1 MVTNDQQTPIKRAT
15 WTRFSRAVRN
25 FAFSEVGRKAQG
37 LFALLCALLLGI
49 NGLNVVNSYVARDF
63 MTAIE
68 SRNMTAFIWQAGVY
82 IAVFAAST
90 VFAVFC
96 RFSEDRLALLWRE
109 WLTRRLVSFYIE
121 GRAYYRLDTANP
133 DQRIADDVRAFT
145 TSTLSFVLML
155 LNGTIT
161 VLAFAGVL
169 WSISPMLF
177 VVAVLYAAT
186 GSFVTIY
193 FGRPLVRLNYDQSDQ
208 EANLRSALVHVRE
221 NAESVALLRREG
233 RLMSRIMHHVDGLTD
248 NFRRII
254 AVNRN
259 LSFFTTGYNYLIQ
272 IIPALIVAPLFI
284 RGNVEFGVIPQA
296 AMAFTQ
302 LLGAFSL
309 IVTNFQSISSFA
321 AVTARLGALAES
333 LEQTQLP
340 TASPIE
346 FSEEDGCLAYDGVT
360 LRSHGNDHVLVK
372 ELRVTVPPGT
382 RVLVAG
388 PNDDAKVALFR
399 ATAGIWD
406 SGEGRIIRPQLD
418 RILFLPERPYLAPGT
433 LRESLLRSGQERAVT
448 DERILPTLRA
458 LDLDPVLARAGG
470 LDVEQ
475 NWDDLLSLGEQQ
487 LIACA
492 RLLLAAP
499 QFVFLDRPGTALG
512 QQQVDRVLS
521 MLSEKS
527 ITYLTL
533 AGANDRVDHYDAI
546 LEIDGEGGWTWKP
559 IRDAP

>member
-1 MVTNDQQTPIKRAT
+1 MNDQQTPIKRVT

-68 SRNMTAFIWQAGVY
+68 SRNMTAFIWQAAAY

-90 VFAVFC
+90 AAAVFC
-96 RFSEDRLALLWRE
+96 RFSEERLALLWRE
-109 WLTRRLVSFYIE
+109 WLTRRLVRFYLE
-121 GRAYYRLDTANP
+121 GRSYYRLDTANP
-133 DQRIADDVRAFT
+133 DQRIAEDVRAFT
-145 TSTLSFVLML
+145 TTTLSFVLML

-177 VVAVLYAAT
+177 VVAVLYAAA
-186 GSFVTIY
+186 GSFLTIHL
-193 FGRPLVRLNYDQSDQ
+193 GRPLVRLNYDQSDQ
-208 EANLRSALVHVRE
+208 EANLRAALVHVRA

-233 RLMSRIMHHVDGLTD
+233 RLMSRILHHVDELTN

-284 RGNVEFGVIPQA
+284 RGNVEFGVIPQS

-333 LEQTQLP
+333 LEQTQSP
-340 TASPIE
+340 AASPIE
-346 FSEEDGCLAYDGVT
+346 VSEEDGRLAYDGLT
-360 LRSHGNDHVLVK
+360 LRSHGDGHVLLK
-372 ELRVTVPPGT
+372 ELRVTVPAGT

-388 PNDDAKVALFR
+388 SNDDAKVALFR
-399 ATAGIWD
+399 ATAGVWD

-418 RILFLPERPYLAPGT
+418 RIFFLPERPYLAPGT
-433 LRESLLRSGQERAVT
+433 LRESLLRSGQEGNLA
-448 DERILPTLRA
+448 DERILATLRA
-458 LDLDPVLARAGG
+458 LDLEPVLLRAGG
-470 LDVEQ
+470 LDTEQ
-475 NWDDLLSLGEQQ
+475 DWDDMLSLGEQQ
-487 LIACA
+487 LITCA

-512 QQQVDRVLS
+512 QEHVDRVLT
-521 MLSEKS
+521 MLSENS

-533 AGANDRVDHYDAI
+533 AGAHDQPENYDAM
-546 LEIDGEGGWTWKP
+546 LEIDGDGGWTWKP
-559 IRDAP
+559 IREGA